1 MPRPRRRRLLLAA
14 LVTLT
19 RADRLQDEGVE
30 LRIAAKQTRC
40 IYEELPEGVGGT
52 LEVFVLAGGGEMDID
67 VAVDGP
73 MTVDD
78 TTGLPSK
85 ARKPAARVTVKSG
98 GVNEDRFASPTH
110 VALAAPRDGPGAYS
124 ICLDNSGSRY
134 TEKVVSLAVRTS
146 EDKGNAAP
154 KHKKDKKKGGRNSE
168 NVEKVEARVVALRG
182 QLATLKDKQARERR
196 RLAKHRAL
204 YDARHDGMVQASLM
218 ETCVYVLCSVF
229 QLVFVRRW
237 FAGKGGMLPV
247 YKGNMD

>member
-1 MPRPRRRRLLLAA
+1 
-14 LVTLT
+14 
-19 RADRLQDEGVE
+19 
-30 LRIAAKQTRC
+30 
-40 IYEELPEGVGGT
+40 
-52 LEVFVLAGGGEMDID
+52 MDID

-73 MTVDD
+73 TKLDESS
-78 TTGLPSK
+78 GLPAK
-85 ARKPAARVTVKSG
+85 NGRPAARVTVKSG

-124 ICLDNSGSRY
+124 ICLDNSASRY

-154 KHKKDKKKGGRNSE
+154 KHKKDKKKGGRNAE

-247 YKGNMD
+247 YKGNVD

>member
-14 LVTLT
+14 LAIITS
-19 RADRLQDEGVE
+19 ADRLQDEGVE

-146 EDKGNAAP
+146 EDKGNAAV
-154 KHKKDKKKGGRNSE
+154 KHKKAKKKGGRNAE
-168 NVEKVEARVVALRG
+168 NVEKVEARVVALRRQ
-182 QLATLKDKQARERR
+182 QLELS
-196 RLAKHRAL
+196 
-204 YDARHDGMVQASLM
+204 G
-218 ETCVYVLCSVF
+218 
-229 QLVFVRRW
+229 
-237 FAGKGGMLPV
+237 
-247 YKGNMD
+247 

>member
-1 MPRPRRRRLLLAA
+1 
-14 LVTLT
+14 
-19 RADRLQDEGVE
+19 
-30 LRIAAKQTRC
+30 
-40 IYEELPEGVGGT
+40 
-52 LEVFVLAGGGEMDID
+52 MDID

-146 EDKGNAAP
+146 EDKGNAAV
-154 KHKKDKKKGGRNSE
+154 KHKKDKKKGGRNAE
-168 NVEKVEARVVALRG
+168 NVEKVEGASSRAGSYYAGG
-182 QLATLKDKQARERR
+182 QAGSGAAASRSTGPYTTRATTAWSRR
-196 RLAKHRAL
+196 RSWRRASTSC
-204 YDARHDGMVQASLM
+204 VASSSSSSCGAGSRGR
-218 ETCVYVLCSVF
+218 EGCCPCTRGIWTKW
-229 QLVFVRRW
+229 LVVISR
-237 FAGKGGMLPV
+237 
-247 YKGNMD
+247 

>member
-1 MPRPRRRRLLLAA
+1 M
-14 LVTLT
+14 
-19 RADRLQDEGVE
+19 
-30 LRIAAKQTRC
+30 RIAAKQTRC
-40 IYEELPEGVGGT
+40 LHEELPEGVGGT

-110 VALAAPRDGPGAYS
+110 VALAAPRRPGAYS

-146 EDKGNAAP
+146 EDKGNAAV
-154 KHKKDKKKGGRNSE
+154 KHKKDKKKGGRNAE

-204 YDARHDGMVQASLM
+204 YDARHDGMVRRAPHGVSVAFM
-218 ETCVYVLCSVF
+218 VLAPSSS
-229 QLVFVRRW
+229 
-237 FAGKGGMLPV
+237 
-247 YKGNMD
+247 